1 MTRAKDISRLITDA
15 DFAGTLTVGDITA
28 SSLNGGQ
35 FGGRRNIII
44 NGAMQVAQ
52 RSTSVTG
59 LGAADAYHTVDR
71 FLLSAG
77 NTAGRLTASQTADGP
92 SGFANCLKLDC
103 TTADT
108 SIAAGERLIV
118 RQSFEGQDVQ
128 QIKKGTSDAEKVTV
142 SFYVKGNA
150 AATYTCE
157 LVDEDNS
164 RYVAQE
170 FSVTTS
176 WTKIVKTFVADTTGA
191 FNDDNAHSMSLNIW
205 LHAGS
210 SFTGG
215 TFASNTVHTT
225 ANQRVGDNQTSF
237 FDSTDRTFF
246 ITGVQMEVGSVATPF
261 EHRSFGEELQLCQ
274 RYYEISYSYGT
285 SEGANTSVG
294 LITTDTMGG
303 DTTTAY
309 LTHQLEY
316 RVAKRAAP
324 TLVFYDQAETSGKIT
339 SHATGVGTANNQTV
353 SVEHASDKS
362 ISMNRASGDA
372 ANGFR
377 FHYSATSEL

>member
-1 MTRAKDISRLITDA
+1 MTKAAELAKM
-15 DFAGTLTVGDITA
+15 GEVLTNSQI
-28 SSLNGGQ
+28 
-35 FGGRRNIII
+35 GGRRNIVI

-52 RSTSVTG
+52 RATSVTG

-71 FLLSAG
+71 FMLSAG

-108 SIAAGERLIV
+108 SIAADERLIV

-150 AATYTCE
+150 TATYTCE
-157 LVDEDNS
+157 LVDEDNN

-191 FNDDNAHSMSLNIW
+191 FNNDNAHSMSLNIW

-210 SFTGG
+210 TFTGG

-246 ITGVQMEVGSVATPF
+246 ITGVQMEVGSQATPF
-261 EHRSFGEELQLCQ
+261 EHRSFGEELALCQ
-274 RYYEISYSYGT
+274 RYFNKTFPQGTTPAAGHDTFIYHHLEDYTAGYAHLSHSYPVEMRTTPSTVMYTTTDSSNGT
-285 SEGANTSVG
+285 GRVTFYDGAWKNAHAPVVNTSNSVCANVQVNA
-294 LITTDTMGG
+294 TTSIVLVEYNL
-303 DTTTAY
+303 TA
-309 LTHQLEY
+309 
-316 RVAKRAAP
+316 
-324 TLVFYDQAETSGKIT
+324 DAE
-339 SHATGVGTANNQTV
+339 
-353 SVEHASDKS
+353 
-362 ISMNRASGDA
+362 
-372 ANGFR
+372 
-377 FHYSATSEL
+377 L

>member
-1 MTRAKDISRLITDA
+1 M
-15 DFAGTLTVGDITA
+15 GEVLTNSQI
-28 SSLNGGQ
+28 
-35 FGGRRNIII
+35 GGRRNIVI

-52 RSTSVTG
+52 RATSVTG

-71 FLLSAG
+71 FMLSAG

-108 SIAAGERLIV
+108 SIAADERLIV

-150 AATYTCE
+150 TATYTCE
-157 LVDEDNS
+157 LVDEDNN

-191 FNDDNAHSMSLNIW
+191 FNNDNAHSMSLNIW

-210 SFTGG
+210 TFTGG

-246 ITGVQMEVGSVATPF
+246 ITGVQMEVGSQATPF
-261 EHRSFGEELQLCQ
+261 EHRSFGEELALCQ
-274 RYYEISYSYGT
+274 RYYHEQGRVETGHNYEGLAIANAYTT
-285 SEGANTSVG
+285 SAARCHYFLPTMMRAIPTFTATGSFELLGSSAGSVTGIGLADGGGNPSVG
-294 LITTDTMGG
+294 LNIAASSITDG
-303 DTTTAY
+303 
-309 LTHQLEY
+309 
-316 RVAKRAAP
+316 
-324 TLVFYDQAETSGKIT
+324 
-339 SHATGVGTANNQTV
+339 HA
-353 SVEHASDKS
+353 
-362 ISMNRASGDA
+362 
-372 ANGFR
+372 F
-377 FHYSATSEL
+377 